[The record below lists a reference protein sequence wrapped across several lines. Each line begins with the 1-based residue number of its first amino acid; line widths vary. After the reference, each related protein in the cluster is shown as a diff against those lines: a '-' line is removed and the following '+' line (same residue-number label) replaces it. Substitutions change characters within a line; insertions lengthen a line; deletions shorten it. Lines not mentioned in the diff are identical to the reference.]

1 MSNYSMSGRWLAVPR
16 ALLLGAL
23 LLPPSGLAAQET
35 SRFLPSREY
44 LPLLLADPR
53 QPTIA
58 AKLVYATDSPT
69 QFGSIVEGEAAFGAS
84 VPLYRLAGSGIEN
97 ALVLGI
103 EGGVFAR
110 FNMETREKDLITTDW
125 VFAVPLVLH
134 RGGSWVRLRY
144 YHTSAHLGDEYM
156 TRFDTTRVVYARDA
170 LELLGSWQAR
180 PWLDIYGGGGWAFK
194 PDPPE
199 HDPFTLRAG
208 LQAVALK
215 GRTVRPYGAADVLW
229 DQQND
234 WSPRISMQGG
244 IVLGIAGS
252 SRDVRF
258 GAEFVTGPA
267 PQGQFNSEDTTYLS
281 LGIYLDL

>member
-1 MSNYSMSGRWLAVPR
+1 MSGKLLAAAS
-16 ALLLGAL
+16 ALLLGAVL
-23 LLPPSGLAAQET
+23 FSPTALAAQET

-44 LPLLLADPR
+44 LPTLFADPR

-69 QFGSIVEGEAAFGAS
+69 QFGSIVEGEAALGAS
-84 VPLYRLAGSGIEN
+84 VPVYRLAGKNLED
-97 ALVLGI
+97 ALVLGV

-110 FNMETREKDLITTDW
+110 FNMETIEKDLITTDW

-134 RGGSWVRLRY
+134 RGGNWLRLRY

-156 TRFDTTRVVYARDA
+156 TRFETLRVVYARDA
-170 LELLGSWQAR
+170 FELLGWWQAR
-180 PWLDIYGGGGWAFK
+180 PWIGLYGGGGWAFK

-208 LQAVALK
+208 LQAQGVDK
-215 GRTVRPYGAADVLW
+215 KTVRPYGAADVLW

-234 WSPRISMQGG
+234 WTPRFSLQAG
-244 IVLGIAGS
+244 ILLSVAGS
-252 SRDVRF
+252 SRDIRI

-267 PQGQFNSEDTTYLS
+267 PQGQFNHVETTYLS
-281 LGIYLDL
+281 LGFYLDL